1 MKSDRSDL
9 ADNSNVVGTSVVVTL
24 PKRAFYHKAQEASC
38 KAWVIGGT
46 MLTGQT
52 LANPAPG
59 TTMQHPPSRVG
70 DGTGCVT
77 LAAH

>member
-1 MKSDRSDL
+1 M
-9 ADNSNVVGTSVVVTL
+9 VVTL
-24 PKRAFYHKAQEASC
+24 PRAFYHKAQEASC

-59 TTMQHPPSRVG
+59 TTMQHPRSRVG

-77 LAAH
+77 QRTKHEKVPARLLKDPN